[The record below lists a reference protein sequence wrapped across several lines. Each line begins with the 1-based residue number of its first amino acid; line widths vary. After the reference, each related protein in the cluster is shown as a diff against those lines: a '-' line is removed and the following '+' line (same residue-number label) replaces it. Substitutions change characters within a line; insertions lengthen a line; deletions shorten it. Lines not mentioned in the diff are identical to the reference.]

1 MGEDL
6 LPEAPDGLR
15 LVGGIVRSSGLL
27 ALGSSQVGG
36 DRGLMHVKRDVC
48 DLLADGRLLRVRF

>member
-27 ALGSSQVGG
+27 TLGRSHAAVM
-36 DRGLMHVKRDVC
+36 D
-48 DLLADGRLLRVRF
+48 A